1 MKPLYHYTTAA
12 CRTVTTRTL
21 LRGLR
26 NALAALALCSGTS
39 QRLAAQAYNYSENF
53 NFFGDQVNQGN
64 PGQCAGAAAINSFI
78 FLENM
83 YPTIYGAPNGPGML
97 TPNYNSANNNDV
109 TDFANIATNGWQV
122 GSNPARQGYYPRP
135 GDANL
140 DYVATLTDWFNDYAP
155 GTSRLSSWYV
165 GSTNNNRNATA
176 TDLANE
182 IKDGENVLFF
192 ITNQVGSASFYHVMT
207 LVGVASDASGNITLK
222 WQDPNDP
229 SNLYSSAAT
238 VSGGQLQITNVLGA
252 AGPENIISVFS
263 ESPVPEPAVL
273 SLVAL
278 GLAGWLVRRRQRQA

>member
-1 MKPLYHYTTAA
+1 MNRLYDHTAA
-12 CRTVTTRTL
+12 LGAASTTRTSIRL
-21 LRGLR
+21 LCSS
-26 NALAALALCSGTS
+26 LAGLALCIGAS

-53 NFFGDQVNQGN
+53 NFFGDQVNVGN

-83 YPTIYGAPNGPGML
+83 YPSIYRAPNGPGML
-97 TPNYNSANNNDV
+97 TPNYNAGNNNDP
-109 TDFANIATNGWQV
+109 TDFGNFATNGWQV

-135 GDANL
+135 GDANG

-155 GTSRLSSWYV
+155 GTSMLSSWYV

-176 TDLANE
+176 ADLAKE

-222 WQDPNDP
+222 WQDPNNP
-229 SNLYSSAAT
+229 SVTSSSTAIT
-238 VSGGQLQITNVLGA
+238 SNGQLQITNVMGA

-273 SLVAL
+273 ALVGL
-278 GLAGWLVRRRQRQA
+278 GLASLSVLRTRRKA